1 MNRRDLIVS
10 AGAAAL
16 AAGSAR
22 AVERPRW
29 MSPLLPDGT
38 REEAVLEALPGK
50 QKLIRLADRPPN
62 YETPINAFRTAITPN
77 EDFFV
82 RYHLA
87 GIPPMADLGNWSLNV
102 GGEAAERQITLG
114 LDDLEKNF
122 EQVEV
127 LAVCQCSGNRRGL
140 SSPHVAG
147 VQWGYG
153 AMGSAAW
160 SGPRLKDVLAKA
172 GVKSDAVEV
181 WLDGADGP
189 VLPTTPDFRKSLP
202 MDKALADEVIV
213 ATSMNGQKLPHL
225 NGYPARII
233 VPGWTATYWM
243 KHVTAIQLSAKPLD
257 SFWMQKAYR
266 VSRRHVQGGSS
277 VPDAG
282 QPDRLADHRD
292 GGELGDRRPH
302 RGHAS
307 DHGRIHCAGRGMGPR
322 SRHQARSRSR
332 SMTERHGRM
341 RASAR
346 TLGRFAFRAFT
357 FPTGRLPAGNYV
369 ISSRAT
375 NNAGETQVEKL
386 KFNPAGYHNNVPQQ
400 VAVTVA

>member
-1 MNRRDLIVS
+1 MNRRDLIVG

-62 YETPINAFRTAITPN
+62 YETPIDAFRTAITPN

-87 GIPPMADLGNWSLNV
+87 NIQPMADLGNWSLNV
-102 GGEAAERQITLG
+102 GGEAAERQITIG
-114 LDDLEKNF
+114 LDDLQNNF

-127 LAVCQCSGNRRGL
+127 VAVCQCSGNRRGL

-147 VQWGYG
+147 VQWAYG

-160 SGPRLKDVLAKA
+160 SGPRLKDVLAKV

-181 WLDGADGP
+181 WLDGADGA

-225 NGYPARII
+225 NGYPARVV

-243 KHVTAIQLSAKPLD
+243 KHVTGIQLSAKPLD

-266 VSRRHVQGGSS
+266 VPAGMFPVDHPFPTQDNQTAWPITDIVVNSVIAGPVEGTRLTAAGFTVQG
-277 VPDAG
+277 VAW
-282 QPDRLADHRD
+282 DRGHGISQVEVSLD
-292 GGELGDRRPH
+292 GGKTW
-302 RGHAS
+302 
-307 DHGRIHCAGRGMGPR
+307 
-322 SRHQARSRSR
+322 QA
-332 SMTERHGRM
+332 
-341 RASAR
+341 AKLQKD
-346 TLGRFAFRAFT
+346 LGRFAFRAFT
-357 FPTGRLPAGNYV
+357 FATGRLPAGDYIV
-369 ISSRAT
+369 ASRAT
-375 NNAGETQVEKL
+375 NNAGETQVDKL
-386 KFNPAGYHNNVPQQ
+386 KFNAAGYHNNVPQQ